1 MGLRLGLCLRGLSQ
15 ARQANN
21 LVKSEP
27 SAKTKE
33 RFQEVNPGAKIIGWA
48 DNGLTG
54 SPHVFY
60 LARSVEEF
68 VSLGGEIEPQ
78 YEKRRSMRCV
88 IDKIDRETGVVDLT
102 ILLDLRNRK
111 GKTLRDVPFEDP
123 FGPYPGFDNEGG
135 SWHFITSCR

>member
-1 MGLRLGLCLRGLSQ
+1 MK
-15 ARQANN
+15 A
-21 LVKSEP
+21 EP
-27 SAKTKE
+27 SAEAKK
-33 RFQEVNPGAKIIGWA
+33 RFQEVNPGAAFVGFGFSDDRLA
-48 DNGLTG
+48 
-54 SPHVFY
+54 SPPVFY

-123 FGPYPGFDNEGG
+123 FGSYPGFDNEGG
-135 SWHFITSCR
+135 SWHFITGCR